1 MSKSNKLP
9 VIQDKCFAH
18 INRSPKGFK
27 SIKQN
32 TLKLIKIDTLLITKT
47 SDFSSIQSPNDNK
60 ISVVKPK
67 KKHMTYA
74 YLQEF
79 KPKTVFICEKI
90 KKLNIKFKNVSK
102 EYQRKVKLD
111 YSVEYSKENNLPE
124 MHKID
129 ADTYRKN
136 IHEIYDR
143 LRELNLN
150 NTDSI

>member
-9 VIQDKCFAH
+9 IIQDKRFAY

-32 TLKLIKIDTLLITKT
+32 TLKPIKIDTLLITKT
-47 SDFSSIQSPNDNK
+47 SDFSSIQSPKDNK
-60 ISVVKPK
+60 ISVVKQK
-67 KKHMTYA
+67 KRDMTYA

-79 KPKTVFICEKI
+79 KPKTLFICEKI

-102 EYQRKVKLD
+102 EYKRKVKLG

-124 MHKID
+124 RHKIN

-150 NTDSI
+150 NSDSI